1 MTPADILV
9 TNRNSREAI
18 QLCVESVRAYTPA
31 DAYNLIVY
39 DDCSDNDLDL
49 PYLREAQDK
58 GWLRLIE
65 GRERALHGGALNVL
79 LNEVS
84 TADYAVLLDCDIEI
98 KRAGWLADLLALI
111 ADDPLAIGA
120 VHCLPAKIRGPG
132 TWVAPFGEWWF
143 GALNMRAYHDGMAV
157 DWRPVILR
165 DKGTIA
171 RVVPVEL
178 RQHEIQEYIF
188 DVGCKLFHKVRTDN
202 PKGYHFVSPL
212 PEEIRSIFRHYLQ
225 VSHHLGSTSD
235 AIITHVNGKLAEMR
249 ALLNTIRKTGGKK

>member
-1 MTPADILV
+1 MAPVDILI

-18 QLCVESVRAYTPA
+18 ELCVESVRAYTHPG
-31 DAYNLIVY
+31 DYDLIVY
-39 DDCSDNDLDL
+39 DDCSDNNLDL
-49 PYLREAQDK
+49 PYLREAQGK

-65 GRERALHGGALNVL
+65 GRTRALHGGALNVL

-98 KRAGWLADLLALI
+98 KRSGWLADLLALI
-111 ADDPLAIGA
+111 ADDPLAIG
-120 VHCLPAKIRGPG
+120 VVNCLPAKIRGPG

-143 GALNMRAYHDGMAV
+143 GALNMRAYRDGMAV
-157 DWRPVILR
+157 DWRPVMIR
-165 DKGTIA
+165 DAKAIGKLAPWLIEH
-171 RVVPVEL
+171 R
-178 RQHEIQEYIF
+178 IDEYIF
-188 DVGCKLFHKVRTDN
+188 DVGCKLCHKVRTDN

-212 PEEIRSIFRHYLQ
+212 PEEMRSTFRHYLQ

-249 ALLNTIRKTGGKK
+249 ASLNTIRHTGGKK